1 MKPYYYLLERGD
13 DPVSAYRKTHEQMMR
28 NIEFRTWY
36 RNKAL
41 GSDYE
46 DEVVLQV
53 RQGASERGQQAW
65 AGGMRAASARG
76 QLWGWGAEERECDSQ
91 PCKGIKALG
100 RAGASV

>member
-65 AGGMRAASARG
+65 AAGMMASIG
-76 QLWGWGAEERECDSQ
+76 ER
-91 PCKGIKALG
+91 
-100 RAGASV
+100 